1 MAKNFDNVKDQDTD
15 DTIMDGEEVQLST
28 DDPGFAD
35 DLLFDDDGNI
45 IDNGF
50 DADEEELDLEADDDE
65 DDTGDVPEDFDEEDD
80 DEEESDEEEEEEQPK
95 PKSKKKRTLSPA
107 DIKVIEMKKQQKRL
121 LQKNKELEAKVN
133 QKTQQ
138 QEEEDAVSKYIAQ
151 GESEED
157 ARKLAATDLRFK
169 SLEQR
174 QERLDFREAN
184 EDVFAKYPNAKR
196 EVDRIMKAAK
206 ASGMTAEQVC
216 RGLYGGSNIPDRDI
230 RARAS
235 ANGEY
240 SRDVNPNAGRLS
252 NAQRTAQAVESM
264 GLTAE
269 ERRHKTRLER
279 IFNDGKRMSD
289 KDFREIQNR

>member
-1 MAKNFDNVKDQDTD
+1 MAKNFEKEKDQNTD
-15 DTIMDGEEVQLST
+15 NAVLDGEDIQVST

-50 DADEEELDLEADDDE
+50 DAEDDDPDIEPNDDENMGDVPDDFDEDEPEEDQDEEE
-65 DDTGDVPEDFDEEDD
+65 DEE
-80 DEEESDEEEEEEQPK
+80 PK
-95 PKSKKKRTLSPA
+95 PKSKKRKLSPA
-107 DIKVIEMKKQQKRL
+107 DIKVIELKKERQRW
-121 LQKNKELEAKVN
+121 LQEKQELEAKVN
-133 QKTQQ
+133 QKNQQ

-151 GESEED
+151 GEDEES

-184 EDVFAKYPNAKR
+184 EEVFVKYPNAKQ
-196 EVDRIMKAAK
+196 EVDRIMRAVK

-216 RGLYGGSNIPDRDI
+216 RGLYGGSSTPDRDL

-252 NAQRTAQAVESM
+252 NAQRTATAVESA

-279 IFNDGKRMSD
+279 IFNGGKRMSD
-289 KDFREIQNR
+289 KEFREILDK